1 MTERTITITNAVG
14 LHSMTASN
22 FIKTAEKYKDT
33 TRIFITKG
41 NRRTN
46 AQSLL
51 GVLALGVYKNDVITI
66 SAEGKDEVE
75 AVEAAVVEAE
85 AEIPLAMAQA
95 LRDGKL
101 GVMDYYNMLNVQ
113 ADTEMR
119 KSIGQV
125 SDDKGKNAETR

>member
-22 FIKTAEKYKDT
+22 FIKTAEKFKDT

-75 AVEAAVVEAE
+75 AVDA
-85 AEIPLAMAQA
+85 ICNFL
-95 LRDGKL
+95 LDGF
-101 GVMDYYNMLNVQ
+101 
-113 ADTEMR
+113 
-119 KSIGQV
+119 
-125 SDDKGKNAETR
+125 SD

>member
-22 FIKTAEKYKDT
+22 FIKTAEKYKET
-33 TRIFITKG
+33 TRIFIAKG

-66 SAEGKDEVE
+66 SAEGEEEVKAVDEICE
-75 AVEAAVVEAE
+75 F
-85 AEIPLAMAQA
+85 L
-95 LRDGKL
+95 
-101 GVMDYYNMLNVQ
+101 LN
-113 ADTEMR
+113 
-119 KSIGQV
+119 GF
-125 SDDKGKNAETR
+125 SD

>member
-1 MTERTITITNAVG
+1 MG

-75 AVEAAVVEAE
+75 AVEA
-85 AEIPLAMAQA
+85 ICSFL
-95 LRDGKL
+95 LDGF
-101 GVMDYYNMLNVQ
+101 
-113 ADTEMR
+113 
-119 KSIGQV
+119 
-125 SDDKGKNAETR
+125 SD